1 MLKVKR
7 TMITNNN
14 EGSKA
19 VTQIQDGG
27 DDVVIVYAKL
37 LAVYLLFCVLH
48 FVKCR
53 KHMAANFKIYLARTY
68 ALACAFVNAYEH
80 IHSYTHV
87 HKHTHLLKF
96 NAAPTPLDRWGPKK
110 PEMSSIV
117 HQYK

>member
-14 EGSKA
+14 EGSKT
-19 VTQIQDGG
+19 VTQIQAGG

-37 LAVYLLFCVLH
+37 LAGLFIILRFAFCKVSETQG
-48 FVKCR
+48 CY
-53 KHMAANFKIYLARTY
+53 FKVCLARTS

-96 NAAPTPLDRWGPKK
+96 NTAPAPFTPVGAGK
-110 PEMSSIV
+110 
-117 HQYK
+117 